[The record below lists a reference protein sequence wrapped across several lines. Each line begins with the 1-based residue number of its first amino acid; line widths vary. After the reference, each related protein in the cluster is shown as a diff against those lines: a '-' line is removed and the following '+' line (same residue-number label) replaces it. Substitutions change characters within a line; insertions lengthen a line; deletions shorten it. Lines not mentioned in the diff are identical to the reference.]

1 VGKPTGFLD
10 HSRRDPLHRP
20 AEERVRDAREID
32 VPLTHEE
39 IRNQAARCMDCGVPF
54 CHGVGCPLESRI
66 PEFNDLLYRGR
77 WREAS
82 DLLHSTNNFP
92 EFTGRLCPAL
102 CESACSLSINDQPV
116 LIRHIDWQIV
126 ERAWQEGW
134 IVPLPPARRTG
145 RKVAIVGSGPAG
157 LTAAQQLARS
167 GHDVTVFE
175 KDHGIGGLLRYG
187 IPDFKLDKGVLD
199 RRLAQLAAEGV
210 HFQTDAD
217 VGEDISAKYLRK
229 THDAILLA
237 MGAGQPRELN
247 VPGRELAGV
256 VLALDYLSAQNRL
269 VARGAGIPPLRDAG
283 IPSRGPKGLPARI
296 AGVSPAAASS
306 VASSSDELNARDK
319 VVAVIGGGDT
329 GSDCVG
335 TARRQGAREIH
346 QLEILPEPPI
356 GGNPETPWPQWPR
369 ILRTSS
375 SHEEGCIRHWSVL
388 TTRLEGAG
396 SDVQRVRKNASGEA
410 ETDKRKAVTA
420 LHGVNVEWRRGP
432 RGMEMKPI
440 PGTEFVI
447 PVDLVIVAMGF
458 LHVPHSGLVDGLGLK
473 LDDRGNIALD
483 ATGMTSTEGVFAA
496 GDAHRGAS
504 LVVHAIASGRA
515 SAAAIDRWLAKK

>member
-1 VGKPTGFLD
+1 
-10 HSRRDPLHRP
+10 
-20 AEERVRDAREID
+20 VRDAREID
-32 VPLTHEE
+32 VPLTPDE
-39 IRNQAARCMDCGVPF
+39 IRDQAARCMDCGVPF

-82 DLLHSTNNFP
+82 ELLHSTNNFP

-102 CESACSLSINDQPV
+102 CEAACSLSINDHPV
-116 LIRHIDWQIV
+116 VIRHIEWQIV

-157 LTAAQQLARS
+157 LAAAQQLARS

-175 KDHGIGGLLRYG
+175 KDHAIGGLLRYG

-210 HFQTDAD
+210 HFQTDAA

-229 THDAILLA
+229 THDAVLLA

-247 VPGRELAGV
+247 VPGRQLAGV
-256 VLALDYLSAQNRL
+256 VGAMDYLSAQNRR
-269 VARGAGIPPLRDAG
+269 VAGGAGLP
-283 IPSRGPKGLPARI
+283 RGE
-296 AGVSPAAASS
+296 GVSPLRPEGILPS
-306 VASSSDELNARDK
+306 VSSSSSSSFVSSSAVSSSLSARGK

-346 QLEILPEPPI
+346 QLEILPEPPA

-375 SHEEGCIRHWSVL
+375 SHEEGCQRHWSVL
-388 TTRLEGAG
+388 TTHLDGAAMDDG
-396 SDVQRVRKNASGEA
+396 RERKNASGTEA
-410 ETDKRKAVTA
+410 SEAGNSVVA
-420 LHGVNVEWRRGP
+420 LHGVKVQWRRGP
-432 RGMEMKPI
+432 RGMEMSPV
-440 PGTEFVI
+440 PGTEFVLG
-447 PVDLVIVAMGF
+447 VDLVIVAMGF

-483 ATGMTSTEGVFAA
+483 AAGMTSTEGVFAA
-496 GDAHRGAS
+496 GDAHRGAT

-515 SAAAIDRWLAKK
+515 AAAAIDRWLAK